1 MRHLSLLPV
10 IGHGST
16 DLFDL
21 PLHTILIHFVCFN
34 LVKNLNIYQRRNLL
48 ITSSI
53 LHLSNDFFFTKHFKL
68 IISGIFH
75 FFAIKKPSI
84 FKLYMIFFHTP
95 LHYLKTLKYNN
106 NNNNNLIKK
115 SKIGLVLLTTIL
127 SAIAIKNNF
136 DVKLEKKFGEYW
148 WISPIFAHIII
159 NEIINHD
166 IKLFNQQNCINK
178 LLRIN
183 HIFIV

>member
-1 MRHLSLLPV
+1 MNLPNTKLSLPALTEKDK
-10 IGHGST
+10 T
-16 DLFDL
+16 DAVF
-21 PLHTILIHFVCFN
+21 
-34 LVKNLNIYQRRNLL
+34 
-48 ITSSI
+48 
-53 LHLSNDFFFTKHFKL
+53 
-68 IISGIFH
+68 
-75 FFAIKKPSI
+75 
-84 FKLYMIFFHTP
+84 
-95 LHYLKTLKYNN
+95 
-106 NNNNNLIKK
+106 
-115 SKIGLVLLTTIL
+115 
-127 SAIAIKNNF
+127 AIKNNF